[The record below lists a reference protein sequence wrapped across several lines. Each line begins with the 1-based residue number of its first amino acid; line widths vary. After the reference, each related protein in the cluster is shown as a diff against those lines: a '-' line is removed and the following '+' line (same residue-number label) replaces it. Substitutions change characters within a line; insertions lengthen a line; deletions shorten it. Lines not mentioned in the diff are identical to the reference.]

1 MYKELFDIL
10 AELRGELNAMETEL
24 KYVGHGSGTKTGEH
38 VNRSLRQLN
47 AFRDSLWAVDKALE
61 TERG

>member
-10 AELRGELNAMETEL
+10 AELRSELNAMETEL
-24 KYVGHGSGTKTGEH
+24 KYVGHGAGSKSGED

-61 TERG
+61 TERS